1 MYGWKFYDVETIDN
15 ETDKMVRI
23 ESFEELEQAEKYAV
37 SRIKNKL
44 LDYNEQLV
52 LIKRRY
58 NNDRELINQE
68 FIRVFDNSYD
78 EELENLFKGG
88 VKK

>member
-15 ETDKMVRI
+15 ETDKIVRI

-37 SRIKNKL
+37 DKIKNKL

-52 LIKRRY
+52 LTKRVY
-58 NNDRELINQE
+58 DNDRELINEE
-68 FIRVFDNSYD
+68 FIRVFDNNYD

>member
-1 MYGWKFYDVETIDN
+1 MYGWKFYDVETIDK
-15 ETDKMVRI
+15 ETDKMLRI

-37 SRIKNKL
+37 DKIKNKL

-52 LIKRRY
+52 LTKRVY
-58 NNDRELINQE
+58 NNDRELLSEE
-68 FIRVFDNSYD
+68 FMRLYDNNYD
-78 EELENLFKGG
+78 EDLEALLKGG

>member
-37 SRIKNKL
+37 DKIKNKL

-52 LIKRRY
+52 LIKRVY
-58 NNDRELINQE
+58 DNDRELINEE
-68 FIRVFDNSYD
+68 FIRVFDNNYD